1 MRLIENNH
9 EEKKSW
15 KIVCPN
21 CNSVLEYEKED
32 VIIKGSMF
40 FYFHYIKCPCCGKTI
55 DVENW

>member
-1 MRLIENNH
+1 MKVIENNH

-32 VIIKGSMF
+32 VIIKESMF
-40 FYFHYIKCPCCGKTI
+40 STFIILNVLAAEKR
-55 DVENW
+55 